1 MESRDRGCGSRAW
14 TFCSSLS
21 RNTPRQLRTDS
32 KNKFESNEA
41 ENKRNSVI
49 LLRTASGD
57 DSHTIGAILEKRG
70 SSKSVLANLVG
81 LTFPFSVADSE
92 GSRLPHFGAI
102 AVAELGQ
109 AVYRLHDS
117 RVATE
122 VHRFTPFGVHPLGY
136 GPSHLGLAFLAACF
150 QSWRPLSLF

>member
-92 GSRLPHFGAI
+92 G
-102 AVAELGQ
+102 VAELGQ